1 VQTSNGRISNLGFF
15 DIAQV
20 DIMRGPQALF
30 FGKNSP
36 AGVIAVRSNGPTNSF
51 QASIGGAYE
60 FVGREKYVDG
70 TVSGPITDNL
80 GFRVAVRYRD
90 LEGWIF
96 NDARPIA
103 NPFFMPGV
111 YPADLAQLPG
121 APHRRSG
128 DHEIMGRV
136 TLEYKPT
143 DNITN
148 TLKVFHDHYYDEN
161 PGIHVQNI
169 GPCTGP
175 FPRVNRIAD
184 PFGDCRADNHASVSD
199 APVSVAQGVLS
210 SDGTGR
216 TYGRQNYDAVSNR
229 LAIDFGKATLISQ
242 SGYLRLKGH
251 AQYPSDFSSYA
262 QAFSAEDQRE
272 TELSQELRLVTD
284 LGGPINFTG
293 GFYYQKTKRDRTSGG
308 SQGNTNY
315 NPTNGFFDFQRN
327 VVQWKGRTLSGFG
340 QVRWNIVPE
349 VELAAGARYTNER
362 KRFFSQNLY
371 GFGPFDVRTFVYPGE
386 TTPGIIHTRRKET
399 NWSPEVT
406 LTWHPTPDYTLYAAY
421 KNGFKSGGFLAPL
434 LTATTL
440 ATDFSFGP
448 EKVRG
453 GEIGAKATLL
463 DRRLFVAAT
472 AFAYDYK
479 DLQVNIFDAARLT
492 YFVQN
497 AGKVVQRGVELEGTY
512 RVTDQLNLRGAV
524 SYVHNRFRDYV
535 GQCYAYTFPTGA
547 TRATATPPPG
557 CEFATT
563 TTLIL
568 QQNNNG
574 RAPARSPDWSG
585 TAGFDYTLPLDS
597 VKLILSG
604 DTAYSGQYNASDSF
618 SPAAVQDSFWRFNAS
633 LGIASL
639 DDHWS
644 TTLVGR
650 NLSNKYYVTYAADRS
665 LGGGLPGFPSEQR
678 GTVARG
684 REVLLQLRYNFF

>member
-1 VQTSNGRISNLGFF
+1 
-15 DIAQV
+15 
-20 DIMRGPQALF
+20 
-30 FGKNSP
+30 
-36 AGVIAVRSNGPTNSF
+36 
-51 QASIGGAYE
+51 
-60 FVGREKYVDG
+60 
-70 TVSGPITDNL
+70 
-80 GFRVAVRYRD
+80 
-90 LEGWIF
+90 
-96 NDARPIA
+96 
-103 NPFFMPGV
+103 
-111 YPADLAQLPG
+111 
-121 APHRRSG
+121 
-128 DHEIMGRV
+128 
-136 TLEYKPT
+136 
-143 DNITN
+143 
-148 TLKVFHDHYYDEN
+148 
-161 PGIHVQNI
+161 
-169 GPCTGP
+169 
-175 FPRVNRIAD
+175 
-184 PFGDCRADNHASVSD
+184 
-199 APVSVAQGVLS
+199 
-210 SDGTGR
+210 
-216 TYGRQNYDAVSNR
+216 VSNR

-251 AQYPSDFSSYA
+251 TQYSSSSFA
-262 QAFSAEDQRE
+262 EFFAAEDERQS
-272 TELSQELRLVTD
+272 ELSQELRLVTD

-293 GFYYQKTKRDRTSGG
+293 GFYYQKTKRDRTSGAAFNYSLFDPRNG
-308 SQGNTNY
+308 LFEVQGNT
-315 NPTNGFFDFQRN
+315 GR
-327 VVQWKGRTLSGFG
+327 WRGRTLSGFG

-349 VELAAGARYTNER
+349 VELAAGARYTNEVKSFR
-362 KRFFSQNLY
+362 VQNLR
-371 GFGPFDVRTFVYPGE
+371 GIGPFDVRAVVYPGE
-386 TTPGIIHTRRKET
+386 TAPGVINTRRKET

-434 LTATTL
+434 LNAGTRAPE
-440 ATDFSFGP
+440 FSFGP

-472 AFAYDYK
+472 AFAYDFK
-479 DLQVNIFDAARLT
+479 NLQVNIFDANKLT

-535 GQCYAYTFPTGA
+535 GQCYAYTFPTGS

-574 RAPARSPDWSG
+574 KQPARSPDWSG

-604 DTAYSGQYNASDSF
+604 DTAYSGQYNASDTF

-644 TTLVGR
+644 ATLVGR
-650 NLSNKYYVTYAADRS
+650 NLSNKYYVTYSADRS
-665 LGGGLPGFPSEQR
+665 LGAGLPGFAGEQR